1 MFSSL
6 LVFFPAKRFDARFGP
21 NTFPANNS
29 ALYAC
34 ETQVAYAAKAL
45 FQPLLDGRA
54 SVIEVKEAVEN
65 RTTNEVQQKLRG
77 SVFSGNCT
85 NWYIGEFGRNAAS
98 WPGLAIEYYFATL
111 FPDWNAFNM
120 KGGDRLWFIKSL
132 KRWMNHHKTSCVAV
146 VAIAVALSGKV
157 APAALGDLAATRV
170 PSTMNSVL
178 KNGVGNFTL

>member
-1 MFSSL
+1 M
-6 LVFFPAKRFDARFGP
+6 
-21 NTFPANNS
+21 
-29 ALYAC
+29 
-34 ETQVAYAAKAL
+34 
-45 FQPLLDGRA
+45 
-54 SVIEVKEAVEN
+54 KESVEN

-120 KGGDRLWFIKSL
+120 KGGGRFWFFNSL
-132 KRWMNHHKTSCVAV
+132 RRWMYNHMTTCVV
-146 VAIAVALSGKV
+146 GIAIAAALSGRV
-157 APAALGDLAATRV
+157 APAALTDLSHF

-178 KNGVGNFTL
+178 KGRVGNFTL